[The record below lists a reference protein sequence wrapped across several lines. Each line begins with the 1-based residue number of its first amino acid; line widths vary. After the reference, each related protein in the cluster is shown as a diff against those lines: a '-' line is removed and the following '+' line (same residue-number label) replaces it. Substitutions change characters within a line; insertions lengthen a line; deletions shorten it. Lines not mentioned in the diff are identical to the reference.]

1 MIPLSVPNIKGK
13 EWKYVKECLDTEWVS
28 SAGSF
33 VERFED
39 DISNFTGAK
48 YVIACSSGTSALHIS
63 LKLSGVKPGDEVII
77 PSLTFIA
84 PVNAIKYNGANP
96 IFMDADNYFNLDVEK
111 TIEFLNNETFQKNG
125 FSYNKKTK
133 NKITAIVPVH
143 MWGNAVDLAPLI
155 NICFEMGIKI
165 VEDSSESLGT
175 FYNKNELKGKH
186 TGTLGTLGCLSFNG
200 NKIIT
205 TGGGGAILTNDKK
218 LAIKAR
224 YLTTQAKDDPIRY
237 IHNDIG
243 FNYRLTNVQAAI
255 GVGQFEML
263 GSFLERKKEI
273 YQFYLSNIN
282 DTNGYYMAQVPE
294 YSINNHWLNILK
306 INKNQSKMNRESLM
320 KYLHKNK
327 IQTRPPWYLNHL
339 QKPYKK
345 YQKYK
350 IEKSFELVDYSLCIP
365 SSSNLSKTELL
376 QIIKYINE

>member
-13 EWKYVKECLDTEWVS
+13 EWEYVKECLDTEWVS

-33 VERFED
+33 VERFEN
-39 DISNFTGAK
+39 DIANFTKAK

-63 LKLSGVKPGDEVII
+63 LKLSGVQPGDEVII

-125 FSYNKKTK
+125 YSYNKKTK

-155 NICFEMGIKI
+155 NICIDMGIKI

-175 FYNKNELKGKH
+175 FYNENDLKGKH
-186 TGTLGTLGCLSFNG
+186 TGTLGTFGCLSFNG

-205 TGGGGAILTNDKK
+205 TGGGGAILTNDKE
-218 LAIKAR
+218 LAKKAR

-237 IHNDIG
+237 IHNEIG

-263 GSFLERKKEI
+263 ESFLERKK
-273 YQFYLSNIN
+273 
-282 DTNGYYMAQVPE
+282 
-294 YSINNHWLNILK
+294 
-306 INKNQSKMNRESLM
+306 
-320 KYLHKNK
+320 
-327 IQTRPPWYLNHL
+327 
-339 QKPYKK
+339 
-345 YQKYK
+345 
-350 IEKSFELVDYSLCIP
+350 
-365 SSSNLSKTELL
+365 
-376 QIIKYINE
+376 